1 MRFYVY
7 SRQKAKRESY
17 RLNES
22 TLIIS
27 ITDPILGPNTFARN
41 SNIIGLCRLQFD
53 DVDEDTCSAGDVLM
67 TTEDAAKIKDYVLAY
82 KDKVECI
89 IVHCEVGVSRSAGVM
104 AAIQKYLIGDD
115 SAIFNNDTFSPNKH
129 CYKLMLDAFFG
140 EK

>member
-1 MRFYVY
+1 MKFLVY

-17 RLNES
+17 RINEP

-41 SNIIGLCRLQFD
+41 SNIVSICRVQFD
-53 DVDEDTCSAGDVLM
+53 DVTEENARPEDVLM
-67 TTEDAAKIKDYVLAY
+67 TSSDASKIKDYVLKN
-82 KDKVECI
+82 KDRVNSI

-115 SAIFNNDTFSPNKH
+115 SAIFNDDAFSPNMY
-129 CYKLMLDAFFG
+129 CYRMMLDAF
-140 EK
+140 EI

>member
-17 RLNES
+17 RLNEP

-41 SNIIGLCRLQFD
+41 SNIIGLCRFQFD

-67 TTEDAAKIKDYVLAY
+67 TSEDAAKIKDYVLAY

-89 IVHCEVGVSRSAGVM
+89 IVHCEVGISRSAGVM

>member
-1 MRFYVY
+1 
-7 SRQKAKRESY
+7 
-17 RLNES
+17 
-22 TLIIS
+22 
-27 ITDPILGPNTFARN
+27 
-41 SNIIGLCRLQFD
+41 
-53 DVDEDTCSAGDVLM
+53 M
-67 TTEDAAKIKDYVLAY
+67 TSEDAAKIKDYVLAY

>member
-1 MRFYVY
+1 MKFYVY

-17 RLNES
+17 RLSEP

-53 DVDEDTCSAGDVLM
+53 DVDEDTCSSGDILM
-67 TTEDAAKIKDYVLAY
+67 TSEDAAKIKDYVLAY